1 MGGLILKLFIITLSA
16 FLLTPSQ
23 IMYAEEPTAPKHQ
36 TVVINELQTNGVG
49 TGTTGQE
56 FIELKNISD
65 TLVDMSGW
73 RLQYVS
79 STGNLATAKYFSTF
93 ETGTIIYP
101 GGFLLVAPDSYLTD
115 VSPKKTYVINS
126 SFSGLASTGGTVQLV
141 NQIDVVIDMVGWGT
155 KTTTLSETELAVA
168 PGDGQSIQRRVVDS
182 AVVDTDNNKAD
193 FELLTQPTPEIQNIN
208 PNPDS
213 NSQDDT
219 PTDTTQ
225 PDSDPPA
232 QEPTTDEQTDTPTDQ
247 VPEVPPTQQDTT
259 PLVTEQPIKI
269 NELFIDPESPQT
281 DANDEWVELYNPG
294 ITNQDLGGYTIYA
307 GDTYAYHH
315 TFAAGVVITANG
327 YISITSKDTSIA
339 LANGGGKVK
348 ITGPTGIVY
357 DEVSYDTAKSGEAW
371 AKDGNGV
378 WVWTTTP
385 SQNTENII
393 TQPVAVAVVTK
404 ASTTAKKTTTKAA
417 AATKTATPKTTTT
430 TKVKGASTTQED
442 QPKLVSAPTPLPI
455 WLLALLGVL
464 AVLYSGYE
472 YRFDIANKIY
482 QLRQHRTNRH
492 TNR

>member
-16 FLLTPSQ
+16 ILLVPSQ
-23 IMYAEEPTAPKHQ
+23 TIYAQEPTVPKNS

-49 TGTTGQE
+49 TGTTAQE

-65 TLVDMSGW
+65 TLVDVSGW
-73 RLQYVS
+73 RLQYIS

-101 GGFLLVAPDSYLTD
+101 GGFLLVTPDSYLID

-141 NQIDVVIDMVGWGT
+141 NQINAVIDMVGWGT
-155 KTTTLSETELAVA
+155 KTTTLCETELAVA
-168 PGDGQSIQRRVVDS
+168 PGDGQSIQRRVVDT
-182 AVVDTDNNKAD
+182 AVLDTDNNKTD
-193 FELLTQPTPEIQNIN
+193 FELLTQPTPETQNVN
-208 PNPDS
+208 PNPDTD
-213 NSQDDT
+213 SQDDT
-219 PTDTTQ
+219 PIDTTQ
-225 PDSDPPA
+225 PDPNSPVS
-232 QEPTTDEQTDTPTDQ
+232 EPIADEQTDTPTEQ
-247 VPEVPPTQQDTT
+247 SPELPPVQQDTT
-259 PLVTEQPIKI
+259 PPVVEQPIKI

-294 ITNQDLGGYTIYA
+294 TTDQDLGGYTVYA

-315 TFAAGVVITANG
+315 TFAAGVVIAANG

-348 ITGPTGIVY
+348 ITGPTGTIY
-357 DEVSYDTAKSGEAW
+357 DEVTYTTAKSGEAW
-371 AKDGNGV
+371 AKDDSGI

-385 SQNTENII
+385 SQNSVNII
-393 TQPVAVAVVTK
+393 TQPVAVAVIAK
-404 ASTTAKKTTTKAA
+404 ASTTAKKTTAKAA
-417 AATKTATPKTTTT
+417 TATKTTTPKTAT
-430 TKVKGASTTQED
+430 TKVKGASTGQDE

-482 QLRQHRTNRH
+482 QLRQHRTNRRA
-492 TNR
+492 NR